1 MTKALW
7 AAISSL
13 THGMVL
19 VGCESKFFKRFISA
33 WKTMDSYLNAG
44 RAEESGA
51 GARALQDLA
60 DFRKLPVCAKRL
72 GVRAR
77 QRRFVPQTGVVAQP
91 EEFCLTPHWQ
101 FMLNSQ
107 VTIPASVVI
116 VVAL

>member
-33 WKTMDSYLNAG
+33 WKTMNSYLNAG
-44 RAEESGA
+44 RTAESGA
-51 GARALQDLA
+51 GAR
-60 DFRKLPVCAKRL
+60 P
-72 GVRAR
+72 
-77 QRRFVPQTGVVAQP
+77 RRFVPQTGVVAQP